1 MPKFSAD
8 LTMMFNEVDFLDRFR
23 AAADAG
29 FKGVEFQS
37 AEGHST
43 EVIQQRLEEA
53 GVKLVKLSF
62 SSETSDAA
70 KDGVAILPGREPE
83 FRKCLQSA
91 IEATFTLGCPSIFNL
106 AGVRPPGVTRDACL
120 KTYVENLRWATGAL
134 AEFGLRLLIEPINQH
149 GVPGYFLSR
158 TEEALEVIDRV
169 EADNLLLLYDIYHAQ
184 IAEGNLAQTLREHI
198 DRIGHIHIAGVPGR
212 HEPDFGEIKYP
223 YLFELLDELGYDGWV
238 GAEYRPRAGTVQGL
252 GWARGYGIG

>member
-43 EVIQQRLEEA
+43 EVIRKRLEEA
-53 GVKLVKLSF
+53 GVKLVKHSF
-62 SSETSDAA
+62 SSATSDAA
-70 KDGVAILPGREPE
+70 KDGVAILPGRETE
-83 FRKCLQSA
+83 FQKCLQSA
-91 IEATFTLGCPSIFNL
+91 IEATLALGCPSIINL

-120 KTYVENLRWATGAL
+120 KAYVENLRWATGAL
-134 AEFGLRLLIEPINQH
+134 MEPGLRLLIEPINQH

-158 TEEALEVIDRV
+158 TDEALEVIDRV
-169 EADNLLLLYDIYHAQ
+169 GADNLFLLYDIYHAQ
-184 IAEGNLAQTLREHI
+184 IAEGNLAKTLRENI

-238 GAEYRPRAGTVQGL
+238 GAEYHPRVGTVEGL

>member
-1 MPKFSAD
+1 
-8 LTMMFNEVDFLDRFR
+8 
-23 AAADAG
+23 
-29 FKGVEFQS
+29 
-37 AEGHST
+37 
-43 EVIQQRLEEA
+43 
-53 GVKLVKLSF
+53 
-62 SSETSDAA
+62 
-70 KDGVAILPGREPE
+70 
-83 FRKCLQSA
+83 
-91 IEATFTLGCPSIFNL
+91 
-106 AGVRPPGVTRDACL
+106 VTRDACL

-169 EADNLLLLYDIYHAQ
+169 GADNLLLLYDIYHAQ